1 MLKLGN
7 QLQSLFSLPSSEAHS
22 CGGISAATVI
32 P

>member
-7 QLQSLFSLPSSEAHS
+7 QLQSLFSLPGSEAHS